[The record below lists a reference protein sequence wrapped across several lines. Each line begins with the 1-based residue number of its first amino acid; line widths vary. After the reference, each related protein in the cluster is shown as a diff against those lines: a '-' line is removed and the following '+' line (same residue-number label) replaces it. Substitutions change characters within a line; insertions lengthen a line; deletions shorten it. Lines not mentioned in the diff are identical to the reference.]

1 MVADREHRAAPQV
14 SNSSFSESAVGNASL
29 GPNHQGASNSSFSNS
44 SEKSLRQTIFTT
56 LLLLVSLVASVFF
69 VFGILNKS
77 DLLFNESGW
86 NEVCTVL
93 GSLFVFP
100 VMSIVYEFVAKR
112 LPRLSKST
120 ESTLWFYGLRIAL
133 LCVYCVQQGLFMT
146 YLVLYSGSLCW
157 LFLIADIPFL
167 VLQLIS
173 TKFTAIWMHLYII
186 VLAVKFGVFWPNLDQ
201 SDAADNPFAN
211 RDNQLG
217 PNGLLA
223 TLMLTIPVIQFPV
236 LISRLK
242 LGMSMTEAYTT
253 NMAAVFAHLL
263 HFLDVLEMYMLGL
276 ERRAFASDVQ
286 SLILIF
292 VMMGL
297 ITSNLYYIALFF
309 NDDTVERMLQKLQ
322 PNTFD
327 ALGGGNSVAGEDESL
342 LHYFVWVLF
351 FIDLPY
357 GTMRFVAFIVHGTKI
372 STFFAK
378 NLMMMASVIMML
390 VQNSKKRT
398 LAASRPTNTPFPT
411 MARFSATPGRT

>member
-1 MVADREHRAAPQV
+1 MPAWVPIIRVLHLVQQLLREVFAA
-14 SNSSFSESAVGNASL
+14 
-29 GPNHQGASNSSFSNS
+29 
-44 SEKSLRQTIFTT
+44 TIFTT
-56 LLLLVSLVASVFF
+56 SPLASLVASVFF

-322 PNTFD
+322 PNT
-327 ALGGGNSVAGEDESL
+327 LTPLVVATVSREKMKVYCTILYGCCSSL
-342 LHYFVWVLF
+342 TYRMGQC
-351 FIDLPY
+351 D
-357 GTMRFVAFIVHGTKI
+357 FVAFIVHG
-372 STFFAK
+372 
-378 NLMMMASVIMML
+378 
-390 VQNSKKRT
+390 RR
-398 LAASRPTNTPFPT
+398 SRHSL
-411 MARFSATPGRT
+411 RRI